1 MIGSRTTDGDTVL
14 GRAFD
19 AMQAIA
25 LDVATGATA
34 VEARFRTIGAGHAV
48 LCAPVQLDG
57 QNLGAI
63 ELVDPVEPGGFTDG
77 DRHAMTYVGER
88 FAEFLSD
95 RSIVL

>member
-1 MIGSRTTDGDTVL
+1 
-14 GRAFD
+14 
-19 AMQAIA
+19 
-25 LDVATGATA
+25 
-34 VEARFRTIGAGHAV
+34 V

-63 ELVDPVEPGGFTDG
+63 ELIDPLEPGGFTDG